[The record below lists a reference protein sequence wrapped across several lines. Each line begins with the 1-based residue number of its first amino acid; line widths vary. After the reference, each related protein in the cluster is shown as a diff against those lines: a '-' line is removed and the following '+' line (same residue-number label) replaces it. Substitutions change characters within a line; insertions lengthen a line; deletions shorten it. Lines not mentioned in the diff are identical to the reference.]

1 MTTMQT
7 KTWMAT
13 VSTGAAQSRSA
24 GSDPE
29 FEITATTADA
39 DRMGD
44 RVMPD
49 GLDVSHWLKSPSIM
63 FAHDYQQIPVAVGTG
78 VRRLGNGWRIRGR
91 WLQGDPFAD
100 RVRNAYDQGAINAA
114 SIGFRPLD
122 HVANKYGGRDF
133 LKAELL
139 EVSLV
144 PIPANPYATRS
155 VTAEASLKAIEQAV
169 RARQMVRLSKGEIR
183 LGPAPTLAGTA
194 PGEVRIG
201 GGTSAV
207 ALAQAFPSITRLLRP
222 PTMKSNPLDLPP
234 GISERDVR
242 RMVVDG
248 VKIALAQAVRR
259 LRADY

>member
-1 MTTMQT
+1 VTSGALLCDVEFLPPGLNALADEMVARIEAGFPPQCSVGFL
-7 KTWMAT
+7 AT
-13 VSTGAAQSRSA
+13 ETPTRNTAGGTAYRGQS
-24 GSDPE
+24 
-29 FEITATTADA
+29 
-39 DRMGD
+39 
-44 RVMPD
+44 
-49 GLDVSHWLKSPSIM
+49 
-63 FAHDYQQIPVAVGTG
+63 
-78 VRRLGNGWRIRGR
+78 
-91 WLQGDPFAD
+91 
-100 RVRNAYDQGAINAA
+100 
-114 SIGFRPLD
+114 
-122 HVANKYGGRDF
+122 
-133 LKAELL
+133 LL
-139 EVSLV
+139 ELSLV
-144 PIPANPYATRS
+144 NIPANADARLVP
-155 VTAEASLKAIEQAV
+155 QM
-169 RARQMVRLSKGEIR
+169 RAADPAPIVQWLVAKGVAPFPRAPLRLAKGEIR